1 MIDVNDIPK
10 ELLDKIRKMF
20 DENQKVV
27 MLRVRQ
33 RDYQEK
39 GMFIE
44 ALKIA
49 KELDALYHETVT
61 TYIES
66 VKDEVEQM
74 DVESIGMNEADTDKF
89 TTLTLVM
96 FMACDIIDSATM
108 DINSTI
114 RKYVDE
120 DYEFDMF
127 DDIRELAKAAKSKI
141 EYLQHNSDFMK
152 DLVWGD
158 KCDNMYDMLQNKAKS
173 ILHKKKND
181 KNYGRNAEK
190 FK

>member
-120 DYEFDMF
+120 DYECDMF
-127 DDIRELAKAAKSKI
+127 DEMDTVIRT
-141 EYLQHNSDFMK
+141 
-152 DLVWGD
+152 
-158 KCDNMYDMLQNKAKS
+158 
-173 ILHKKKND
+173 
-181 KNYGRNAEK
+181 EK
-190 FK
+190 GTW